1 MAIISFSCAETKSLF
16 DGKRVRRF
24 VNVESVAMRKL
35 AILNRAGRL
44 DDLRVPPGN
53 RLEALKGDRVGQF
66 SIRVNDQFRIC
77 FIWTPVGPDE
87 VEIVDYH

>member
-1 MAIISFSCAETKSLF
+1 MFE
-16 DGKRVRRF
+16 GGRVRRF
-24 VNVESVAMRKL
+24 VNIEAFAMRKL

-53 RLEALKGDRVGQF
+53 RLEALRGDRRGQY

-77 FIWTPVGPDE
+77 FIWTVAGPAE